1 MNVQTNIGREFLN
14 LVSKHFPKNHRYSK
28 IFNKNNMK
36 VSYSCTDN
44 LQTIIKKHNR
54 KILETSKTPST
65 ENKCNCRK
73 KNDCPL
79 KNNCLTSSVVYNAN
93 VTTENDTTGK
103 NYIGLTEGRRLHA
116 TQTFFSEQKLFK
128 QHRTIKAYLDTQRQ
142 QHFLFFIR
150 QLLEDLK

>member
-1 MNVQTNIGREFLN
+1 
-14 LVSKHFPKNHRYSK
+14 
-28 IFNKNNMK
+28 MK

-103 NYIGLTEGRRLHA
+103 NYIGLTEG
-116 TQTFFSEQKLFK
+116 TFK
-128 QHRTIKAYLDTQRQ
+128 QRYTQQSFQMIANGERKFLPLSLFSQLSQDLLCSLKKIVLCQKSVVFAYERSDSLSPK
-142 QHFLFFIR
+142 
-150 QLLEDLK
+150 LK